1 MFIFNFMS
9 NEFKAFSRDS
19 VSDGLKMDRNS
30 QDFHSIDKDLK
41 NSSKSMDLKGFNKQT
56 TVKINTEDFASFLS
70 EAKQIMSK
78 IISYEETIKK
88 FLILMERAKK
98 SFDPDALNDSLNK
111 IFFTLKEHKK
121 YLSSIFHESHMA
133 HDSTL
138 KINENLEELLKYTQN
153 LLSNNEVVFEKIQIT
168 LPSIDKIHDGLSKL
182 SSIIMTMESIKE
194 YLSNNL
200 ALQNIITSSMADI
213 TNMKRDLPQTLSYT
227 SEILQIS
234 KALEKKVENISLD
247 LPGKLEMKNLGSQI
261 SDIVQLLEEQKSN
274 NGKNESLMKIIEQ
287 FYEIREKLGKDL
299 VENLDPIKEKFKIL
313 LDLTNSIPQN
323 ISNSFESILERKI
336 EVLKGDN
343 QILRESLKTLG
354 NSLGN
359 TLGNTLSNTLD
370 TKLED
375 FQREISRKI
384 TALETEISSSLSS
397 NIKKSESKELY
408 KIETIHQDLEK
419 LERKYS
425 EIIENSQNLQKTV
438 VNLFSKLLDK
448 FQENEGVKFLTE
460 ENFIKI
466 IEGLLFKME
475 NNILDIVK
483 QLLNTQINSINESIN
498 SIRSKQD
505 VLDEKLSKLL
515 DIIERNS

>member
-1 MFIFNFMS
+1 MYFNFIS

-19 VSDGLKMDRNS
+19 VSDGFKVDRNS
-30 QDFHSIDKDLK
+30 PGFHSINKDLK
-41 NSSKSMDLKGFNKQT
+41 NSKSMDFNGLTKPT

-70 EAKQIMSK
+70 EAKQIMAK

-98 SFDPDALNDSLNK
+98 SFDPDSLNDSLNK
-111 IFFTLKEHKK
+111 ILFTLKEHKK

-138 KINENLEELLKYTQN
+138 KINENLEELLKHTQS

-213 TNMKRDLPQTLSYT
+213 TNIKRDLPQALNYT
-227 SEILQIS
+227 SEILLIS
-234 KALEKKVENISLD
+234 KTLEKKVENIILD
-247 LPGKLEMKNLGSQI
+247 LPGKLEMKNISGQI
-261 SDIVQLLEEQKSN
+261 LDIVQLLEEQKLNS
-274 NGKNESLMKIIEQ
+274 GKNESLTKVIEQ
-287 FYEIREKLGKDL
+287 FYEIREKLSKDL
-299 VENLDPIKEKFKIL
+299 IENLDPMKEKFKTL

-323 ISNSFESILERKI
+323 ITNSFESILEKKI
-336 EVLKGDN
+336 EILKDDN
-343 QILRESLKTLG
+343 QTLRDGLKTLG

-359 TLGNTLSNTLD
+359 TLNSTLG
-370 TKLED
+370 TKLDD
-375 FQREISRKI
+375 FHREISKKMI
-384 TALETEISSSLSS
+384 DLETEILSSLNSIMK
-397 NIKKSESKELY
+397 N
-408 KIETIHQDLEK
+408 ETIHQDLEK
-419 LERKYS
+419 LEKKYG
-425 EIIENSQNLQKTV
+425 EIIENSQNLQKIV
-438 VNLFSKLLDK
+438 VNLFSNLQDKL
-448 FQENEGVKFLTE
+448 QENEGAKSLTE
-460 ENFIKI
+460 ESLTKI
-466 IEGLLFKME
+466 IEGLLSKME
-475 NNILDIVK
+475 NNILDIVQ
-483 QLLNTQINSINESIN
+483 QLLSTQVNSINESIS

-515 DIIERNS
+515 DIIEKNS